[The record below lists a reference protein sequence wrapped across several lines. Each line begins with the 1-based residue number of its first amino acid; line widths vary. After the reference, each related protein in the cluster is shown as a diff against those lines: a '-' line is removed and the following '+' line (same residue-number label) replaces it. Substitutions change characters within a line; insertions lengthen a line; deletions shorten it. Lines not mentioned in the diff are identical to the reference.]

1 MATRKDVAKL
11 ANVSPTS
18 VSYYINDSG
27 YVSQEKRE
35 RIEAAIKEL
44 NYRPNL
50 IARSLKVQ
58 KTNQLLLVCNE
69 IRNPFY
75 SELVYYTTKFAYQH
89 GYVMMF
95 SNIINDQDYI
105 ETICDYQISG
115 VIFATNQV
123 TEDQINYV
131 AGLGIPTLTIGNMSW
146 KDLNSDVTRIKIDA
160 YHAIKDLVK
169 LMTLKGHDDIAF
181 ISSCPSY
188 DLRFVDGKTKGFIDG
203 CEAAGT
209 FDESTIIYNIADAK
223 KAHLEVLKALNAG
236 FKPRAFICT
245 NDAVAT
251 GTLRALNEYG
261 LSVPK
266 DAIVSGFDNTDS
278 SQMSIPSLTTVDLEL
293 DKVSELAINSIVK
306 RINKESVEDMTIKTT
321 TIERES
327 T

>member
-18 VSYYINDSG
+18 VSYYINESG
-27 YVSQEKRE
+27 YVSQEKRD

-50 IARSLKVQ
+50 IARSLKV
-58 KTNQLLLVCNE
+58 KNTNQLLLVCNE
-69 IRNPFY
+69 IRNPFH
-75 SELVYYTTKFAYQH
+75 SELVYYTTKFAYEH
-89 GYVMMF
+89 GYIMMF

-105 ETICDYQISG
+105 KTICDYQISG
-115 VIFATNQV
+115 AIFATNQV
-123 TEDQINYV
+123 TEEQINYF
-131 AGLGIPTLTIGNMSW
+131 ASLGIPTLTIGNMNW
-146 KDLNSDVTRIKIDA
+146 DNLDEAVTKIRIDA
-160 YHAIKDLVK
+160 YHAIKDLVD
-169 LMTLKGHDDIAF
+169 LMHDKGHNNLAF

-188 DLRFVDGKTKGFIDG
+188 DLRFIDGKIKGFLDG
-203 CEAAGT
+203 CSENNLT
-209 FDESTIIYNIADAK
+209 CEDNIVYNIADAK
-223 KAHLEVLKALNAG
+223 HAYEEVLNLLNNG
-236 FKPRAFICT
+236 FEPRAFLCT

-251 GTLRALNEYG
+251 GTLRALNEFG

-293 DKVSELAINSIVK
+293 DKVSKLAIDTMIK
-306 RINKESVEDMTIKTT
+306 KINNESVKDKVIKTT